1 MTMTSTLPWQ
11 KNTSDIKE
19 LTTIRQKVLDKKA
32 ELLYN
37 IRRRVVTMKDYEE
50 VNPGDISVN
59 QPLTEL
65 LVDVMKKYA
74 TTFDAAAK
82 EAGNNAVVAGGAVR
96 DILLGYKPKDLD
108 VFITDVTDDLDDENV
123 YFSEVLRRLD
133 PETYHSPFQLKAHQ
147 AYTPSADL
155 CVYGYIYGAYPV
167 DVMTTSKTLEET
179 LEGFDHDLVQCYM
192 KDGKYFVSPNFLS
205 AVKANRVASR
215 DLNTHYR
222 LKNWKKR
229 TGSRIAVGLP
239 PKGKKLNP
247 YMTGV
252 EMVANTT
259 IWEQKWIAADVA
271 ANEQLHP
278 ADIRNEVFNMR
289 GILAREVEAI
299 GFVGGRAHE

>member
-1 MTMTSTLPWQ
+1 
-11 KNTSDIKE
+11 
-19 LTTIRQKVLDKKA
+19 
-32 ELLYN
+32 
-37 IRRRVVTMKDYEE
+37 MKDYEE

-59 QPLTEL
+59 PPLTEL

-74 TTFDAAAK
+74 TTFDAATK
-82 EAGNNAVVAGGAVR
+82 GTGNSAVVAGGAVR
-96 DILLGYKPKDLD
+96 DILLGYRPKDFD
-108 VFITDVTDDLDDENV
+108 VFVTDVTDDLDDENV

-133 PETYHSPFQLKAHQ
+133 PETYQTPFKLKAHE
-147 AYTPSADL
+147 AYPPSTDL
-155 CVYGYIYGAYPV
+155 CVYGYMYGAYPV

-192 KDGKYFVSPNFLS
+192 KDGKYFVSTNFLS

-215 DLNTHYR
+215 DDNTHRR

-247 YMTGV
+247 YMTGA
-252 EMVANTT
+252 ETVANTT
-259 IWEQKWIAADVA
+259 VWRPSRIAANVF
-271 ANEQLHP
+271 NEQLPP

>member
-1 MTMTSTLPWQ
+1 MMKTSTLPWQ

-19 LTTIRQKVLDKKA
+19 LTTLRQKVLDKKA

-59 QPLTEL
+59 PPLTEL
-65 LVDVMKKYA
+65 LINVMKKYT

-82 EAGNNAVVAGGAVR
+82 ETGNSAVVAGGAVR
-96 DILLGYKPKDLD
+96 DILLGYRPKDLD

-133 PETYHSPFQLKAHQ
+133 PETYQVPFRSKAHQ
-147 AYTPSADL
+147 AYPPSADL
-155 CVYGYIYGAYPV
+155 CVYGYMYGAYPV

-215 DLNTHYR
+215 DENTHYR
-222 LKNWKKR
+222 LKRWKKR

-239 PKGKKLNP
+239 PKGKKPIP
-247 YMTGV
+247 YITRA
-252 EMVANTT
+252 ETVAYTT
-259 IWEQKWIAADVA
+259 IWDQKWIAANVF
-271 ANEQLHP
+271 NEQLHP
-278 ADIRNEVFNMR
+278 ADIRNEVF
-289 GILAREVEAI
+289 
-299 GFVGGRAHE
+299 